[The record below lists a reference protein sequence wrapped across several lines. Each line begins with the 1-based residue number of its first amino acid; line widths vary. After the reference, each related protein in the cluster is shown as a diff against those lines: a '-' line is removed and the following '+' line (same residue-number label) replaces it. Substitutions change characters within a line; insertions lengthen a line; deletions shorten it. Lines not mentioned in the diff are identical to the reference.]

1 MTKYEKDMLKF
12 EEYGAARNDEGKYL
26 VYAFYEGEA
35 GGLAYFL
42 DGEYRRRRIFTK
54 TFYRLLEEGKAVRIE
69 PDEAKTLIKEKRS

>member
-12 EEYGAARNDEGKYL
+12 ENFDAAKNADGKYL
-26 VYAFYEGEA
+26 VYAFYEGTP

-42 DGEYRRRRIFTK
+42 DGEYKCRRIFTK
-54 TFYRLLEEGKAVRIE
+54 TFYRLLDEGKAVRIE